1 MSRQMSQLEDAMNR
15 RQFLK
20 VAGGST
26 LGLAAL
32 LAGCGTST
40 SSSPTSSNGSV
51 TIHFLSVQ
59 AAGTGWPLV
68 LSTITDQY
76 AKTKPGSTF
85 KVDFQDQAS
94 LNQKIQLLAGQGAL
108 PVLYNTPPADLLAQ
122 LAKNGEVLDLESTFN
137 QLGVT
142 QELVP
147 AAVTLLKKVYNGKL
161 SALPFEL
168 NIEGFWYNK
177 QIFAKNGLQP
187 PQTWDELVQIAASLQ
202 QKGIQP
208 FAASGKQGWP
218 LTRLVGNYIFRS
230 LGPDALQSVQ
240 SGQAKLTDT
249 AYVAAAQAVANLG
262 KQGYFGKGVA
272 TLDYMPAV
280 DLFLQGTAAMLYMGS
295 WELRDFNTPSVN
307 KIGASNIGFFPF
319 PNVTGGVGNSGQT
332 PMNAGQPTSVN
343 KAKYNADVG
352 KWLAYMA
359 QNYGDVALQREGAVT
374 GFVVHH
380 PPANL
385 DALTSLV
392 IAQIKQVTQ
401 PVLWFEAL
409 FSTKAQNISQ
419 QNAALLVTNAMSGS
433 NFMAAIQQ
441 AS

>member
-122 LAKNGEVLDLESTFN
+122 LAKNGEVLDIESTFN

-177 QIFAKNGLQP
+177 QIFAQNGLQP

-240 SGQAKLTDT
+240 SGQAKLTDA

-295 WELRDFNTPSVN
+295 WELRDFNSPSVN

-359 QNYGDVALQREGAVT
+359 QNYGDVALQKEGAVT
-374 GFVVHH
+374 GFAVHN

-385 DALTSLV
+385 DTLTSLV

>member
-1 MSRQMSQLEDAMNR
+1 MSQLEDAMNR

-295 WELRDFNTPSVN
+295 WELRDFNSPTVN

-359 QNYGDVALQREGAVT
+359 QNYGDVALQKEGAVT

-392 IAQIKQVTQ
+392 IAQIKQVSQ

>member
-1 MSRQMSQLEDAMNR
+1 MSRQMSQFEDAMDR

-295 WELRDFNTPSVN
+295 WELRDFNSPTVN

-392 IAQIKQVTQ
+392 IAQIKQVSQ

-433 NFMAAIQQ
+433 DFMASIQQ

>member
-295 WELRDFNTPSVN
+295 WELRDFNSPTVN

-359 QNYGDVALQREGAVT
+359 QNYGDVALQKEGAVT
-374 GFVVHH
+374 GFVVHNT
-380 PPANL
+380 PANL

>member
-177 QIFAKNGLQP
+177 QIFAQNGLQP

-240 SGQAKLTDT
+240 SGQAKLTDA

-295 WELRDFNTPSVN
+295 WELRDFNSPTVN

-392 IAQIKQVTQ
+392 IAQIKQVSQ

>member
-295 WELRDFNTPSVN
+295 WELRDFNSPTVN

-359 QNYGDVALQREGAVT
+359 QNYGDVALQKEGAVT